1 MTYEELGDVV
11 LDLELALNNRPLS
24 YLKDDVELP
33 ALTPNSLLNINPMEV
48 LKLKG
53 HDLENQ
59 DLL

>member
-1 MTYEELGDVV
+1 MLG
-11 LDLELALNNRPLS
+11 LELALNNRPFS
-24 YLKDDVELP
+24 CLKDDVELP
-33 ALTPNSLLNINPMEV
+33 ALTPNSLLNINPVEV

>member
-33 ALTPNSLLNINPMEV
+33 ALTPNSLLNINPVEV

-53 HDLENQ
+53 YDLENQ